1 MKSMGAAQIGMDVRL
16 GAPKSCWPDATLVAD
31 CREIATRTGAKITL
45 SEDPE
50 EAARGCDFVYT
61 DVWVS
66 MGEPESVWAD
76 RIERLTPYRVTT
88 QIMGA
93 TGNPHAKFM
102 HCLPAFHNRET
113 QIGEKIFEQ
122 YGVDCMEVTEE
133 VFESKA
139 SVVFD
144 QAENRMHTIK
154 AVLVATLGA

>member
-1 MKSMGAAQIGMDVRL
+1 M
-16 GAPKSCWPDATLVAD
+16 
-31 CREIATRTGAKITL
+31 
-45 SEDPE
+45 
-50 EAARGCDFVYT
+50 EAAKGCDFIYT

-66 MGEPESVWAD
+66 MGEPDSVWEE
-76 RIERLTPYRVTT
+76 RIKLLTPYRVTS
-88 QIMGA
+88 QIMKA

-113 QIGEKIFEQ
+113 HVGEKIFEQ
-122 YGVDCMEVTEE
+122 FAIDCMEVTEE
-133 VFESKA
+133 VFESEA